1 MQAGRLRSLLVMKTK
16 ILILLFLCIA
26 TPVFSVLKQQYGGN
40 AKISEEL
47 CSGLLQLQ
55 LFEEQQD
62 ALSTVYPLSFTHQE
76 NKLQIDLSRW
86 PADKIT
92 ELEKAIGSVKDEN
105 NPCHWILDYP
115 FLQHNHKNRLEI
127 EKDQLILETYEPEY
141 LIPLAQSPCLI
152 PQKVSYFLPF
162 SKTQFGYEA
171 NLNCFAGRPFLDSI
185 SPVAVDPVNP
195 YLGFKLNEV
204 DVFLIPE
211 EKFRQIS
218 TDEQIRV
225 QPGPQF
231 FLYMKAEN
239 MTAEQALSLTTALDL
254 TEISRAVLNEHAE
267 IFLSQKADTNSAAWK
282 SPIYLKIPE
291 ETPFRLVGDRLRIQ
305 LENAGFVISTKA
317 LPKNAP
323 TLELAMN
330 AINEPDLDLFRYK
343 LLRKDLQITGQASWF
358 EVWDDLEAAGKIV
371 PLLRYESRMA
381 VRKNIVGV
389 RNGPGGLPDFSE
401 AWIPPA
407 P

>member
-1 MQAGRLRSLLVMKTK
+1 MRIK
-16 ILILLFLCIA
+16 ILLLFLCLATA

-47 CSGLLQLQ
+47 SSGLLQLRV
-55 LFEEQQD
+55 FEEHQG
-62 ALSTVYPLSFTHQE
+62 ALRVLHPLRFTHEE
-76 NKLQIDLSRW
+76 NTLQVDLSGW

-92 ELEKAIGSVKDEN
+92 ELENAIGSLQDQN

-115 FLQHNHKNRLEI
+115 YFQHDHKNRLEI
-127 EKDQLILETYEPEY
+127 EKDQLFLKTGEPEY

-185 SPVAVDPVNP
+185 SPVGVDPVNP

-231 FLYMKAEN
+231 FLYLKTEN
-239 MTAEQALSLTTALDL
+239 MTAEQVFSVVTALDL

-267 IFLSQKADTNSAAWK
+267 IFLSQKGDTNSAVWK

-291 ETPFRLVGDRLRIQ
+291 ETPFRLVGNRLRIQ
-305 LENAGFVISTKA
+305 LENAGFVISTNA

-323 TLELAMN
+323 TLELAMK

-343 LLRKDLQITGQASWF
+343 LLRNDLQITDQASWF
-358 EVWDDLEAAGKIV
+358 EVWDELEAAAKIV
-371 PLLRYESRMA
+371 PLLRYESRVG

-389 RNGPGGLPDFSE
+389 RKGPGGLPDFSE
-401 AWIPPA
+401 AWILPVP
-407 P
+407 